1 MDIMMQ
7 FKNLVNPSAT
17 LGAFLISMISGL
29 IVSFICGYKIGI
41 NKKNAI
47 NAKVIKG
54 NIYQDCNNEY
64 KEK

>member
-7 FKNLVNPSAT
+7 FKNLVNPSAI

-41 NKKNAI
+41 NKK
-47 NAKVIKG
+47 K
-54 NIYQDCNNEY
+54 CNKCKSNKREY
-64 KEK
+64 ISRL